1 MPYASELELEEELE
15 FEAPRPPKISVRY
28 VKAAAEMEVERFDP
42 APPRP
47 GTIHQIR
54 IREPHT
60 LAAHRTLAARV
71 AKAAAGRMA
80 ALPSTGCVFLDI
92 EGHEDEVGDPA
103 RYGRLGADR
112 AKAIAGL
119 ILAALRT
126 EIARLP
132 AGDRRNVVFT
142 ISSAEPVR
150 PIRSNVTDE
159 GRALNRRV
167 EVRGRTGQCP
177 VPRIPPNVV

>member
-1 MPYASELELEEELE
+1 MMPYASELELEEELE
-15 FEAPRPPKISVRY
+15 FEAPRPPKISIRY
-28 VKAAAEMEVERFDP
+28 VKGAAEMEVERFDP

-47 GTIHQIR
+47 GTILFTRFAFGSPTPI
-54 IREPHT
+54 
-60 LAAHRTLAARV
+60 AAHRTLAARV

-80 ALPSTGCVFLDI
+80 ALPSFTGCVFLDV

-103 RYGRLGADR
+103 RFGRLGGER

-126 EIARLP
+126 EIAKLP

-142 ISSAEPVR
+142 ISSAGPVR

-167 EVRGRTGQCP
+167 EVRIRTGTCP
-177 VPRIPPNVV
+177 GIA